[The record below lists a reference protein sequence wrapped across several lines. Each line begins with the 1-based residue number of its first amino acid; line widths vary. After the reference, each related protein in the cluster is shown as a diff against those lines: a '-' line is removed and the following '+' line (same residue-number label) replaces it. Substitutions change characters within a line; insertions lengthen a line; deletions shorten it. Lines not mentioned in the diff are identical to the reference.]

1 MVKEKIEDDFNKY
14 LKNDE
19 LNFSHTIDEILL
31 FDKQLHTYFQYP
43 LDAYN
48 CLNIL
53 CDNEV
58 IFSNWLQLEY
68 KICTKKVD
76 LMFSNCNNTEIWTC
90 NFADIDENKP
100 PHCTE
105 SFMLLIK
112 TISGI
117 FSLVLKILKCFFL
130 FILLYLRSL

>member
-14 LKNDE
+14 LKNDC
-19 LNFSHTIDEILL
+19 SHTIDEILL

-43 LDAYN
+43 LESYN
-48 CLNIL
+48 FLNIL

-68 KICTKKVD
+68 KICTNKVD
-76 LMFSNCNNTEIWTC
+76 LMFSNCNNNEIWAC

-112 TISGI
+112 TIPGI
-117 FSLVLKILKCFFL
+117 FTVSCCCFF
-130 FILLYLRSL
+130 YLRSL